1 METKQTQMLVS
12 RIERDH
18 NIIPDII
25 PKEKKPLDPP
35 WMVEYEEEDVE
46 DDYDDYEEKLLR
58 IH

>member
-25 PKEKKPLDPP
+25 PKEKKPLGPP

-46 DDYDDYEEKLLR
+46 NDYDDYEEK
-58 IH
+58 